1 MRRFTPMKHRK
12 YGLIFS
18 IIILISID
26 GITHSVQAI
35 PAFARRYR
43 ISCSTCHAPFPKLK
57 EYGEEFAGN
66 GMILVEEEQ
75 ERDYVTAGDDMLW
88 LNREFPVGVRFDAY
102 TVYDEDTDVDKDLQ
116 IPWGLKLLSGGTLYK
131 NIGYYFYFYMSERG
145 EVAGIEDAYIHF
157 NNLFGSELDIMVGQ
171 FQTSDPL
178 MKREL
183 RLTFEDY
190 LIYKTKIGLSR
201 TNLTYDRGMML
212 VYGIEK
218 TGTEMVGMMVNGNGK
233 READDNNKFDDDNN
247 KNFGIRINQS
257 VGGLFSVG
265 GFYYIGKENTLGG
278 TEQNKLTYWGPDLNT
293 SIGPFEITAQYL
305 VRKDTNPLFD
315 ETVEDCETKG
325 TVVELVISPQGDRSR
340 AFLTCLYN
348 QIESDLDGYLLPN
361 IEQLKYKTLTY
372 SGTILIARNLKFIVE
387 YTRDLERTRNRLV
400 FGLVGGF

>member
-1 MRRFTPMKHRK
+1 M
-12 YGLIFS
+12 
-18 IIILISID
+18 D
-26 GITHSVQAI
+26 GIFHSVQAI

-66 GMILVEEEQ
+66 GMILIEEEQ

-102 TVYDEDTDVDKDLQ
+102 TLYDEDTDVDKDLQ

-190 LIYKTKIGLSR
+190 HIYKKKIGLSR
-201 TNLTYDRGMML
+201 TNLTYDRGIML

-218 TGTEMVGMMVNGNGK
+218 TGTEMVGLMVNGNGK
-233 READDNNKFDDDNN
+233 READENDKFDDDNN

-265 GFYYIGKENTLGG
+265 GFYYIGKENTLSG

-315 ETVEDCETKG
+315 GTVEDCETKG
-325 TVVELVISPQGDRSR
+325 IVVELVISPQRDRSR
-340 AFLTCLYN
+340 VFLACLYN
-348 QIESDLDGYLLPN
+348 QIDSDLDGYLLPN
-361 IEQLKYKTLTY
+361 VEQLKYKTLTY
-372 SGTILIARNLKFIVE
+372 SGTVLIARNLKFIIE
-387 YTRDLERTRNRLV
+387 YTRDLEWTRNRLV